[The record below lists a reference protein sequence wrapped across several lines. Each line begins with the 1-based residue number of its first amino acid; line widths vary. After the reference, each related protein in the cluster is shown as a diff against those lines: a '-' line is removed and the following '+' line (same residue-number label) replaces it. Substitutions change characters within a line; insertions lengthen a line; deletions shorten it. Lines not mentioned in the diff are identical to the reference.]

1 MSVRLRIALLAAGAV
16 AVAAVAA
23 AALMYV
29 VLQQQLIQQIDQSLQ
44 QASQTAQQTG
54 PRPGGDR
61 PPHFF
66 PPGGNVSTGRGD
78 IFAQSV
84 DASGKVI
91 RADLNQAD
99 PSLAT
104 AAAKDVAS
112 TQRGDA
118 WVETTSADGTHV
130 RVYAVPIGNGDA
142 LEVARSMEDV
152 DAVLAESRTRLILVA
167 LAGVLLAAG
176 LGVVVARAAIAP
188 VKRLTR
194 VVEEVART
202 RDLSRRVA
210 ASGTDEL
217 SRLAGS
223 FNAMLGALEV
233 SLRQQRQLVA
243 DASHELRTPLTSL
256 RTNLELLARGHP
268 TDETERRAVLAD
280 LVTQIERLS
289 TLVADLIDL
298 ARDEEAT
305 LPVEEVRLD
314 EVVEDALSGVRGRF
328 PGVRFTVSARPTS
341 IPGVRSRISRA
352 VTNLLDNAGKWSP
365 AGGLVEVTVADGEV
379 SVRDHGPGVAPE
391 DAPHVFD
398 RFWRAPNARGMPGS
412 GLGLSIVKDVAEK
425 HGGTVTFEPASGG
438 GARFRLRLVAW
449 HPKMPP
455 PHAPPRPG
463 TPRGA
468 VN

>member
-16 AVAAVAA
+16 AVTAIAA

-29 VLQQQLIQQIDQSLQ
+29 VLQQQLVHQIDLTLQ
-44 QASQTAQQTG
+44 QASQTAQQVG
-54 PRPGGDR
+54 PRSGDDRR
-61 PPHFF
+61 PRFF
-66 PPGGNVSTGRGD
+66 PPSGNVSTGRGD
-78 IFAQSV
+78 IFAQSI
-84 DASGKVI
+84 DASGKVV

-104 AAAKDVAS
+104 PAAREVAS

-118 WVETTSADGTHV
+118 WFETTSADGTHV
-130 RVYAVPIGNGDA
+130 RVYVVPIGSGDA

-152 DAVLAESRTRLILVA
+152 DAVLAETRNRLILVA
-167 LAGVLLAAG
+167 LGGILLGAA
-176 LGVVVARAAIAP
+176 LGAAVARAAIAP

-194 VVEEVART
+194 VVEDVART

-217 SRLAGS
+217 SRLAAS
-223 FNAMLGALEV
+223 FNEMLGALEG

-243 DASHELRTPLTSL
+243 DALHELRTPLTSL
-256 RTNLELLARGHP
+256 RTNLEVLARGQP
-268 TDETERRAVLAD
+268 TDEAERRMVLAD
-280 LVTQIERLS
+280 LVAQIERLS

-305 LPVEEVRLD
+305 LPIEDVRLD
-314 EVVEDALSGVRGRF
+314 EVVQDALAGVRGRF
-328 PGVRFTVSARPTS
+328 PAVLFTVSSRPTS

-365 AGGLVEVTVADGEV
+365 AGGIVEVSVADGEV
-379 SVRDHGPGVAPE
+379 SVRDHGPGIAPE

-398 RFWRAPNARGMPGS
+398 RFWRAPAARGMPGS

-425 HGGTVTFEPASGG
+425 HGGSVTLEPAAGG
-438 GARFRLRLVAW
+438 GARFRLRLVA
-449 HPKMPP
+449 
-455 PHAPPRPG
+455 
-463 TPRGA
+463 
-468 VN
+468 